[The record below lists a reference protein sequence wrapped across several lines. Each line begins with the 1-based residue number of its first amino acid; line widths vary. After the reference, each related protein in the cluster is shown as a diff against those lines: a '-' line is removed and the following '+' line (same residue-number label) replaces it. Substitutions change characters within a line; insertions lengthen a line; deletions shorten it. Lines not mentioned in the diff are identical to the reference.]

1 MKRHFS
7 PTLIGAFVVAALG
20 LIVVLLLAIGGQG
33 LLQAKERAVMN
44 FSGSVY
50 GLQTGAPVVFR
61 GVQVGTVASIDVRWD
76 AAAGNYVIPVVAEL
90 DVDVVRRL
98 GVGVGMAAPADG
110 QRSTGGDALLAPL
123 LQRGLRAQLGMQS
136 LVTGQ
141 LYVDLDL
148 RPGRAVVAPIP
159 TAAAVGGL
167 PEIPT
172 QDAPIQNLKNQLDG
186 LDLRRLVNDISE
198 TARSVRELAAG
209 PELKAGVAEAA
220 AAAADIRRLAQRME
234 QRIGPLAD
242 SAGRTLASAGAAADQ
257 LGAAALRFEQASDR
271 AGALLAPDSVLVQR
285 LQATAE
291 DVARS
296 ASAVRLAA
304 DSESPLLQDTRE
316 AARDVSRAARA
327 VRELARSLEE
337 QPESLLRGRNDE
349 P

>member
-1 MKRHFS
+1 MRRNYS
-7 PTLIGAFVVAALG
+7 PTLIGGFVVGAVG
-20 LIVVLLLAIGGQG
+20 LLVLLLLAIGGQD
-33 LLQAKERAVMN
+33 LLQRKERAVMH

-76 AAAGNYVIPVVAEL
+76 DGVGNYVIPVVAEL
-90 DVDVVRRL
+90 DADIVRRL
-98 GVGVGMAAPADG
+98 GVGAGAKGGAD
-110 QRSTGGDALLAPL
+110 LLAPL

-148 RPGRAVVAPIP
+148 RPGRPVRLQVAPAG
-159 TAAAVGGL
+159 AARGL

-220 AAAADIRRLAQRME
+220 AAATDIRRLAQRLE

-242 SAGRTLASAGAAADQ
+242 GVGQTLARTGTAADQ
-257 LGAAALRFEQASDR
+257 LGVAADRFGQAADR
-271 AGALLAPDSVLVQR
+271 AHALLAPDSALVQN

-296 ASAVRLAA
+296 ATALRLAA
-304 DSESPLLQDTRE
+304 DSESPLLQDTQQ
-316 AARDVSRAARA
+316 AAREVSGAARA
-327 VRELARSLEE
+327 VRELARRLAA
-337 QPESLLRGRNDE
+337 QPEALLRGRRE
-349 P
+349 ESP

>member
-7 PTLIGAFVVAALG
+7 PTLIGAFVVAAAG
-20 LIVVLLLAIGGQG
+20 LVVVLLLAIGGQG

-76 AAAGNYVIPVVAEL
+76 EAAGNYVIPVVAEL

-98 GVGVGMAAPADG
+98 GAGVGANTDPQARPADG
-110 QRSTGGDALLAPL
+110 NALLAPL

-148 RPGRAVVAPIP
+148 RPGRPVRALVP
-159 TAAAVGGL
+159 AAGSARGM

-234 QRIGPLAD
+234 QRLGPLAD

-271 AGALLAPDSVLVQR
+271 AGALLAADSPLVLR
-285 LQATAE
+285 LQATAD

-304 DSESPLLQDTRE
+304 DSESPLLQDTRQ
-316 AARDVSRAARA
+316 AVRDVSRAARA
-327 VRELARSLEE
+327 VRELARRLDE
-337 QPESLLRGRNDE
+337 QPESLLRGRDDE
-349 P
+349 R